1 MLHLA
6 STGLSGSVGVWGG
19 AVGAVAPD
27 SSLVERD
34 QVVAERI
41 GEPDPSDCP
50 RPAPVQRHRS

>member
-1 MLHLA
+1 VHQQHAGGHAPRL
-6 STGLSGSVGVWGG
+6 SVGGWG
-19 AVGAVAPD
+19 GAVAPD

-41 GEPDPSDCP
+41 GEPDSSDCP